1 MMDFVD
7 SMYLGMHGLWWLF
20 WIAVAV
26 VLVATFVTVPRRREP
41 ESRIEELFRRYRG
54 GDISEAEFDREME
67 ALKSQAR
74 PRK

>member
-1 MMDFVD
+1 MTHFVD

-20 WIAVAV
+20 WSAVAAILV
-26 VLVATFVTVPRRREP
+26 VALFSVSRRREG

-54 GDISEAEFDREME
+54 GEISEAEFDREME

-74 PRK
+74 PRR